1 MSLLCSQDGGSGEN
15 MALLLRLYR
24 FPLRGGGGGGGSDL
38 VQLAIA
44 LPMSS
49 NPLSHVYVAVSPL
62 KAELPVIVTAP

>member
-1 MSLLCSQDGGSGEN
+1 MSLLRSQDGGSGEN
-15 MALLLRLYR
+15 MALLRLIGENR
-24 FPLRGGGGGGGSDL
+24 FALSAGSDL
-38 VQLAIA
+38 VQFAIA